1 MSVNEIGEITSDFMI
16 FISLS
21 TDALSVPSISSNV
34 SSLARVISIA
44 FSVFIFFRSA
54 LVLAS
59 MSMNFS
65 LAFRA
70 AASIKVSTEL
80 LDE

>member
-1 MSVNEIGEITSDFMI
+1 MKIGEITSDFMI

-34 SSLARVISIA
+34 SSLVRAILIA
-44 FSVFIFFRSA
+44 FSVFIFSRSA

-59 MSMNFS
+59 K
-65 LAFRA
+65 
-70 AASIKVSTEL
+70 SINLV
-80 LDE
+80 